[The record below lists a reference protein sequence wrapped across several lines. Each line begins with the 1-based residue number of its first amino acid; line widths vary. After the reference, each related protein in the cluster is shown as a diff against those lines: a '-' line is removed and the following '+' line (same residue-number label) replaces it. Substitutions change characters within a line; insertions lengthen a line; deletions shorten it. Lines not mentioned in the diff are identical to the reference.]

1 MTAAAPP
8 KFSWA
13 TLRTNAVASV
23 KADSLPKS
31 IELPALPHAV
41 TEFVEKSSKPD
52 FEIPVLARIV
62 EKDTAL
68 TIELLKQVNSAAY
81 NLTSPVRCVR
91 DAIARLGINNARNHL
106 LAAGMKGA
114 TRAMK
119 SKLVNQRN
127 FWNESLQRGLFARE
141 VARRLGLDT
150 GLAFLAGLLQDYML
164 PVLTNHFDREYVQ
177 YLDTDYREG
186 RDLVDWERDT
196 FGWDHAAA
204 GAYYASHWK
213 FPDDLLCAIFFHHS
227 LQATLEETEPEFF
240 KLFPVA
246 LAGMLPDQL
255 RQMRNGFRELIRVNR
270 QCAAI
275 GLDDV
280 CRCVDDE
287 QMRLAEG
294 YEIPNHLTSVLA
306 ETRRIMGEA

>member
-13 TLRTNAVASV
+13 TLRTNAVATV
-23 KADSLPKS
+23 KTDSLPKS
-31 IELPALPHAV
+31 IELPALPHVV

-52 FEIPVLARIV
+52 FEIPVLAKIV

-68 TIELLKQVNSAAY
+68 TIELLKQVNSAAFT
-81 NLTSPVRCVR
+81 LTSPVRCVR

-127 FWNESLQRGLFARE
+127 FWNESLQRGLFSKE

-177 YLDTDYREG
+177 YLDTDCREG

-196 FGWDHAAA
+196 FGWDHAMV
-204 GAYYASHWK
+204 GAYYASNWK

-240 KLFPVA
+240 NLFPVA
-246 LAGMLPDQL
+246 LSGMLPDQL

-270 QCAAI
+270 QCEAI

-280 CRCVDDE
+280 CRFVDDE